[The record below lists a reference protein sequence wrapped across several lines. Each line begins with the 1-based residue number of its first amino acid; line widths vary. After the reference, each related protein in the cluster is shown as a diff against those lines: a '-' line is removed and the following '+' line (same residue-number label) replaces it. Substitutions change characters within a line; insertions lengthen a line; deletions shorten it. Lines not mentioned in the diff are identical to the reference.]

1 MTELSER
8 ELLIV
13 EAARRGLI
21 PAPPSAEDTTERP
34 PAGPKQG
41 YGRGLTET
49 VQNAFALGLGDE
61 AAGAGRGTGAAIRSL
76 IRGDVS
82 GVPAAFSEG
91 YKRGKAG
98 ITNREKEFARDYPVS
113 SIGASVLGTAAS
125 FAPKAATAFAI
136 NAPQLPRFSAP
147 ILRALGPAQTGVGR
161 VGRLAA
167 GAATEGAAYGG
178 LLGATNAEGGTGDR
192 IEGGLQGAALGG
204 TLGAVIPPVIAGGAA
219 AGRMAG
225 NLTGLRDPEVVAMDK
240 VAQALRRDNISPN
253 QMAYSVAESNRAGV
267 PLAPVDVA
275 GRNMH
280 RLGRS
285 VETVP
290 GAGSERAA
298 QFLDERQMAQGERIT
313 KQLQQAL
320 GNDGDSY
327 KLADEI
333 IKARQ
338 DAASPL
344 YAEAYKKNFTWP
356 EGLEAILKRPALRDA
371 ERRAEI
377 ISANEGVSWAD
388 IKRGPN
394 MERLD
399 WIKRGLDDVLEQY
412 RSPLTGKLILD
423 ESGRAIQKA
432 KNQYLTLLDKANPT
446 FRRAREAFK
455 GPSEYLDAIADGR
468 SFANG
473 DIELI
478 TRRFSD
484 PKYTKGERDMFRVGA
499 MREIRGLIDKGADG
513 ADKVRTLFSSPAK
526 RERLRAMFED
536 NAEFDDFSRVLGLE
550 SKAVKTARVVTGG
563 SPTGRI
569 AAEQDDLMANS
580 VLDFAQGNV
589 TSGLRGVASRYLTRA
604 RGINE
609 PTAEALADSLFNSN
623 PAAAMALAR
632 ALQQRTPLVSQRSTG
647 KVYDDLLRAGYAEAG
662 GAIAPK
668 NR

>member
-1 MTELSER
+1 MTEQ
-8 ELLIV
+8 ELLLI

-21 PAPPSAEDTTERP
+21 GAPPSEKTGDPEP
-34 PAGPKQG
+34 PKSA
-41 YGRGLTET
+41 YGRGLNTAI
-49 VQNAFALGLGDE
+49 QNSFVLGLGDE
-61 AAGAGRGTGAAIRSL
+61 AAGAGAGTGAAIKSL
-76 IRGDVS
+76 LRGDVL
-82 GVPAAFSEG
+82 GVPKAFSEG
-91 YKRGKAG
+91 YKRGKDRISG
-98 ITNREKEFARDYPVS
+98 TEREFARDYPVS
-113 SIGASVLGTAAS
+113 SVGANILGTMAA
-125 FAPKAATAFAI
+125 FAPKAAASFAI
-136 NAPQLPRFSAP
+136 NAPQLPRFSTP
-147 ILRALGPAQTGVGR
+147 VLRALGPAQTGIGR

-167 GAATEGAAYGG
+167 AGATEGAAYGG

-192 IEGGLQGAALGG
+192 IEGGIQGAALGA
-204 TLGAVIPPVIAGGAA
+204 TLGGVIPPVIAGGAA
-219 AGRMAG
+219 AGRMTG
-225 NLTGLRDPEVVAMDK
+225 NLLGMRDPEKVALEKM
-240 VAQALRRDNISPN
+240 AQALRRDNVTPN
-253 QMAYSVAESNRAGV
+253 QMAYAVTDANRAGV
-267 PLAPVDVA
+267 PLAPIDVA
-275 GRNMH
+275 GRNTQ

-290 GAGSERAA
+290 GAGSDRAA

-320 GNDGDSY
+320 GNEGDAY
-327 KLADEI
+327 KVADEI
-333 IKARQ
+333 IAARQ
-338 DAASPL
+338 KASAPL
-344 YAEAYKKNFTWP
+344 YAEAYKKNFAWP
-356 EGLEAILKRPALRDA
+356 EGLEAILKRPALRAA
-371 ERRAEI
+371 EKRAEI

-423 ESGRAIQKA
+423 ESGRAILKA
-432 KNQYLTLLDKANPT
+432 KNQYLNLLDKANPT

-455 GPSEYLDAIADGR
+455 GPSEYLDAVADGR
-468 SFANG
+468 AFANG

-484 PKYTKGERDMFRVGA
+484 PKYTQGERDMFRVGA
-499 MREIRGLIDKGADG
+499 MRELRGLVDKGADG
-513 ADKVRTLFSSPAK
+513 ADKVRTLFGSPAK
-526 RERLRAMFED
+526 RERLRALFEND
-536 NAEFDDFSRVLGLE
+536 AAFDDFARNMGLE
-550 SKAVKTARVVTGG
+550 SKAVKTARTVVGG

-609 PTAEALADSLFNSN
+609 PTADAIAAQLFNQN

-632 ALQQRTPLVSQRSTG
+632 ALQQRTPLVAPGSTS
-647 KVYDDLLRAGYAEAG
+647 KVYDDILRAGYAEAG
-662 GAIAPK
+662 GSIAP
-668 NR
+668 NRR